1 MKRKILLIAVALL
14 CTFAFAIEP
23 GTAYV
28 SCEKIQVHAKPKA
41 TSKTVKKLYYGNEVT
56 VVLSK
61 GKWSKIILSSSSDDS
76 TNGWIQNSALTKRKI
91 VAKGSKVSASTSEL
105 ALAGKGFSSEVEGLY
120 KKNGKAN
127 YTAVD
132 AMEKNEISTEELEK
146 FIEDGKLNGGE

>member
-1 MKRKILLIAVALL
+1 MKRKILLIAAALL

-28 SCEKIQVHAKPKA
+28 SCEKIQLHAKPKA
-41 TSKTVKKLYYGNEVT
+41 TSKAVKKLYYGNEVT

-61 GKWSKIILSSSSDDS
+61 GKWAKIVLSSSDDS
-76 TNGWIQNSALTKRKI
+76 TSGWIQSSALTKRKI

-105 ALAGKGFSSEVEGLY
+105 ALAGKGFSSEVEGEY
-120 KKNGKAN
+120 KKKGKAN

-132 AMEKNEISTEELEK
+132 AMEKNEISTEELEE